1 MVLGKISNIG
11 MYLFIEK
18 GLRRRISNI
27 CKRYSK
33 ANNKYVKIYDPTK
46 LSKFILDLDMNNL
59 YRWGL
64 SQYLPY
70 GGFKWLKNVNDFNV
84 NSISEKNSI
93 GYILEVVLEH
103 LNQLHRLHNDC
114 WLAPEKTCNFLWHA
128 VRLL

>member
-1 MVLGKISNIG
+1 MTGMVLGKISNIG

-18 GLRRRISNI
+18 GLRRGISYI

-46 LSKFILDLDMNNL
+46 LSKFILDLNMNNL

-70 GGFKWLKNVNDFNV
+70 GAFKWLKNINDFNV

-93 GYILEVVLEH
+93 GYILEVVLEY
-103 LNQLHRLHNDC
+103 LNELHRLHNDC
-114 WLAPEKTCNFLWHA
+114 WLAPEKTCN
-128 VRLL
+128 LL